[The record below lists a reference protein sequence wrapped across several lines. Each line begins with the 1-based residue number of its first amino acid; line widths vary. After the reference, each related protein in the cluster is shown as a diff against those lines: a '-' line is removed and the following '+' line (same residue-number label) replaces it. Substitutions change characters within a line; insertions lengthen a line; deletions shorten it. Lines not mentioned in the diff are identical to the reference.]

1 MNKLI
6 ALRNA
11 TLAARK
17 VNPLIATQAGDGF
30 ISITEVTYDSH
41 GNSHVDF
48 LSGLLTIDEAIKELN
63 LTAKYQPEGFHAF
76 THKVQ
81 A

>member
-11 TLAARK
+11 TLAARAK
-17 VNPLIATQAGDGF
+17 NHLIATQAGDGF
-30 ISITEVTYDSH
+30 ISITEVSYDKS
-41 GNSHVDF
+41 GNSTVEF
-48 LSGLLTIDEAIKELN
+48 LSGLLTIDEAIKQLN
-63 LTAKYQPEGFHAF
+63 LIAKYQPEGFHSF
-76 THKVQ
+76 MVQ